1 MRIFS
6 RKGKDDKEY
15 VQEGLKGIK
24 ELKCPTSA
32 KSM

>member
-6 RKGKDDKEY
+6 PKAKDDKEY